1 MQAYDALLD
10 ALNGLKQRGYTIDFN
25 LAFDHV
31 KCTDTD
37 VSLSPSQF
45 EITEYY
51 RFEGISNPDDESV
64 VFAIASKD
72 ESMKGTLVSGYG
84 IYSEPVNEEMM
95 QKLRIHNV

>member
-1 MQAYDALLD
+1 MQAYDTLLD

-37 VSLSPSQF
+37 VCLSPSQF